1 VGTALA
7 VREAGGS
14 AGWGS
19 GPQDV
24 AFPSPTSISPAASGG
39 GGSNQATGYGD
50 GVQGSG
56 GGTEVPVAA
65 VDMGSNGGSVTVD
78 LMPAI
83 TSCL

>member
-1 VGTALA
+1 VGTAPA
-7 VREAGGS
+7 VRDVGGGT
-14 AGWGS
+14 GWGS

-24 AFPSPTSISPAASGG
+24 AFPSSTSIAPAASVG
-39 GGSNQATGYGD
+39 GGSNQTTSCGD

-65 VDMGSNGGSVTVD
+65 VGVDSNGSSVFAD

-83 TSCL
+83 TSSL